1 MHTQCRTRI
10 KPGFLADPRSF
21 AFIRGCATVIGMR
34 FLSIKLSVLLVLA
47 TAVFTP
53 AQAQNPTADVVMVLP
68 FENISN
74 RAEYNWVGE
83 SFADALAELLNKP
96 GLIVVSSDER
106 ELAYHQLRLPETV
119 IPSRAT
125 AIKLARQ
132 AKATMIVVG
141 SYSVTPPTGA
151 ENNSDKQ
158 PRDAYVQ
165 VTSRVIKV
173 NEGRTLG
180 EVMDGG
186 WATRQFDYGGPL
198 TTLQDIHGR
207 LAYQILYQR
216 DKALPYS
223 QNQIVQEATK
233 IPQKAFEAYVKAV
246 QLPLRNEVRANYLKN
261 ALRFYAEALGG
272 AVYPQ
277 AAFELGRGYMSLSN
291 WKNATEYFSKIQK
304 KEPHYAEAAF
314 YASLGYTK
322 LGDYGRALA
331 TVVPLSSDLPLIA
344 VYNNAG
350 AVAVQAA
357 RENKNDGERKRLL
370 AQGTDFLTQASKS
383 APGDPM
389 VHFNYGYALFL
400 AGKYSEAAEH
410 FRPVITSDQQD
421 GQAYFLFSKS
431 LAKLGN
437 HEAATAADDM
447 ARRYLRTSYAKWET
461 EWEKSQT
468 TSGVNLRLRDVLN
481 REEVFGFDRDKKI
494 TADMGSPS
502 SATQDLLV
510 KARDLY
516 QAGRDEEALPELHR
530 VVMIEPTNAEA
541 YLLSG
546 RINLRRS
553 DQEAAIAALKTA
565 IFWDPKLIDA
575 HILLGKIFLERG
587 DRGEARKY
595 ALSAITID
603 PNNQEA
609 IALQRQV
616 TMGN

>member
-1 MHTQCRTRI
+1 
-10 KPGFLADPRSF
+10 
-21 AFIRGCATVIGMR
+21 MR
-34 FLSIKLSVLLVLA
+34 LVSWKLVL
-47 TAVFTP
+47 TLLFTTL
-53 AQAQNPTADVVMVLP
+53 AFSSAHAQNAADVVMVLP
-68 FENISN
+68 FENTSKASDGAA
-74 RAEYNWVGE
+74 RGEYNWVGE

-96 GLIVVSSDER
+96 GLVVISSDER
-106 ELAYHQLRLPETV
+106 ELAYQQLRLPLTV

-132 AKATMIVVG
+132 AKATMIVLG
-141 SYSVTPPTGA
+141 SYAVTPPPT
-151 ENNSDKQ
+151 STDKA
-158 PRDAYVQ
+158 PADAYVQ
-165 VTSRVIKV
+165 VMARVIRV

-180 EVMDGG
+180 EVKDGG
-186 WATRQFDYGGPL
+186 WATRQFDYGDTL
-198 TTLQDIHGR
+198 TSLQEIHGR

-246 QLPLRNEVRANYLKN
+246 QLPLRDELRTNYLKN
-261 ALRFYAEALGG
+261 ALRFYSDAQAG

-277 AAFELGRGYMSLSN
+277 AAFELGRTYMSLGN
-291 WKNATEYFSKIQK
+291 WQDATEHFSKIQK

-331 TVVPLSSDLPLIA
+331 TVVPLSSDLPLIG

-357 RENKNDGERKRLL
+357 RENKNEAERTRLL
-370 AQGTDFLTQASKS
+370 TQGTDFLARASES
-383 APGDPM
+383 APTDQM
-389 VHFNYGYALFL
+389 VNFNYGYALFL
-400 AGKYSEAAEH
+400 AGKYAEAADH

-421 GQAYFLFSKS
+421 GQAYFLFAKS
-431 LAKLGN
+431 LAKLGKT
-437 HEAATAADDM
+437 EAATAADDM
-447 ARRYLRTSYAKWET
+447 ARRHLRTAYAKWET
-461 EWEKSQT
+461 EWQKSQT
-468 TSGVNLRLRDVLN
+468 TSGVNLRMRDVLN
-481 REEVFGFDRDKKI
+481 REELFSIIRDQPPAI
-494 TADMGSPS
+494 AGSPS
-502 SATQDLLV
+502 STTQDLLV

-575 HILLGKIFLERG
+575 HILLGKIFFERG

>member
-1 MHTQCRTRI
+1 MMRLLSLKLI
-10 KPGFLADPRSF
+10 F
-21 AFIRGCATVIGMR
+21 ALLLTTLVIPA
-34 FLSIKLSVLLVLA
+34 FS
-47 TAVFTP
+47 P
-53 AQAQNPTADVVMVLP
+53 AQAQNSAADVVMVLP

-74 RAEYNWVGE
+74 RPEYNWVGE

-96 GLIVVSSDER
+96 GMVVVSSDER
-106 ELAYHQLRLPETV
+106 ELAYQQLRLPETV

-132 AKATMIVVG
+132 AKASIIVIG
-141 SYSVTPPTGA
+141 SYSVTPPQTTEA
-151 ENNSDKQ
+151 KPNSTEKL
-158 PRDAYVQ
+158 PGDAYVQ
-165 VTSRVIKV
+165 VNARVIKV
-173 NEGRTLG
+173 NEGRNFG
-180 EVMDGG
+180 EVKDGN
-186 WATRQFDYGGPL
+186 WITRQFDRGDAL
-198 TTLQDIHGR
+198 TSLQEIHGW

-246 QLPLRNEVRANYLKN
+246 QLPLRTDLRFIYLKN
-261 ALRFYAEALGG
+261 ALHYYAESLGG

-277 AAFELGRGYMSLSN
+277 AAFELGRGYMDLGN
-291 WKNATEYFSKIQK
+291 WKEATEYFSKLQK

-314 YASLGYTK
+314 YASLGYMK

-357 RENKNDGERKRLL
+357 RENKNEAEKTRLL
-370 AQGTDFLTQASKS
+370 GQGNEFLSQASKS
-383 APGDPM
+383 APSDQM

-400 AGKYSEAAEH
+400 SGKYSEAAEH
-410 FRPVITSDQQD
+410 FRPVITSDPQD

-437 HEAATAADDM
+437 AEAATAADDM
-447 ARRYLRTSYAKWET
+447 ARRYLRSAYAKWET

-468 TSGVNLRLRDVLN
+468 TSGVNLRMRDVLN
-481 REEVFGFDRDKKI
+481 REEVFGFNRGRP
-494 TADMGSPS
+494 ADSTGAPS
-502 SATQDLLV
+502 SATQDLLM

-575 HILLGKIFLERG
+575 HILLGRIFLERG

-616 TMGN
+616 TMSN

>member
-1 MHTQCRTRI
+1 M
-10 KPGFLADPRSF
+10 
-21 AFIRGCATVIGMR
+21 
-34 FLSIKLSVLLVLA
+34 
-47 TAVFTP
+47 
-53 AQAQNPTADVVMVLP
+53 
-68 FENISN
+68 
-74 RAEYNWVGE
+74 
-83 SFADALAELLNKP
+83 
-96 GLIVVSSDER
+96 
-106 ELAYHQLRLPETV
+106 
-119 IPSRAT
+119 
-125 AIKLARQ
+125 
-132 AKATMIVVG
+132 
-141 SYSVTPPTGA
+141 
-151 ENNSDKQ
+151 
-158 PRDAYVQ
+158 
-165 VTSRVIKV
+165 
-173 NEGRTLG
+173 G
-180 EVMDGG
+180 EVLDGG

-246 QLPLRNEVRANYLKN
+246 QLNLREELRANYLKN
-261 ALRFYAEALGG
+261 ALHYYAEALGG

-277 AAFELGRGYMSLSN
+277 AAFELGRGYMSLGN
-291 WKNATEYFSKIQK
+291 WKEATEYFSKLQK

-314 YASLGYTK
+314 YASLGYMK

-331 TVVPLSSDLPLIA
+331 TVVPLSSDLPLIG

-350 AVAVQAA
+350 AIAAQAA
-357 RENKNDGERKRLL
+357 RENKNEAERTRLL
-370 AQGTDFLTQASKS
+370 KQATDFLASASQS
-383 APGDPM
+383 APNDQM
-389 VHFNYGYALFL
+389 IHFNYGYALFL
-400 AGKYSEAAEH
+400 AGKFNEAAEH
-410 FRPVITSDQQD
+410 FRAVITGDQRD
-421 GQAYFLFSKS
+421 GQAYFLFAKS
-431 LAKLGN
+431 LAKTGKT
-437 HEAATAADDM
+437 EAATAADDQ
-447 ARRYLRTSYAKWET
+447 ARRYLQSAYAKWET
-461 EWEKSQT
+461 EWQKSQT
-468 TSGVNLRLRDVLN
+468 VSGVTLRMRDVLN
-481 REEVFGFDRDKKI
+481 REEVFNLNRDKQL
-494 TADMGSPS
+494 TAEINSPS
-502 SATQDLLV
+502 SATQDLLI

-565 IFWDPKLIDA
+565 IFWDPKLVDA

-616 TMGN
+616 TMGGN